1 MNLSRKPFLNLIGA
15 ALLALA
21 AATTTSMRAQE
32 ADSDTSVA
40 IKHNTWSLG
49 RPMPT
54 PSEWPF
60 TGAIGKKIYVAGGS
74 NDTSIL
80 ASTQIYD
87 TATNSWSKGKP
98 MLTPRCAGASAV
110 VNNVLYTIGGDIGN
124 NQGNLQSSVVEAYN
138 PTTNEWST
146 KKPIPVE
153 TGIDNLVAVADGDMI
168 YVIGGYVR
176 NEGREKTVYAY
187 NTAEN
192 KWTKVASM
200 KVGKSYPAVGLI
212 GTTILAAGGLE
223 DGGVTNDNE
232 GYNVSKKSWAELDPI
247 PTGRQAGCYGVVEGV
262 FYYAGGA
269 ILNGQ
274 PLPLLEAYFPKT
286 NSWTSQLALLP
297 RGTINPSSASV
308 DGRLYCFG
316 GSNSGYPFSGSI
328 YNYVQIYQP

>member
-1 MNLSRKPFLNLIGA
+1 MKLSCKAFIYPAGA
-15 ALLALA
+15 ALLVLA
-21 AATTTSMRAQE
+21 VITAHMRAQE
-32 ADSDTSVA
+32 ADADPSVA

-49 RPMPT
+49 KPMPT
-54 PSEWPF
+54 PREWPF
-60 TGAIGKKIYVAGGS
+60 SGAIGKKIYVAGGS

-87 TATNSWSKGKP
+87 TATNAWSKGKP

-110 VNNVLYTIGGDIGN
+110 VNNVLYTIGGDTGN
-124 NQGNLQSSVVEAYN
+124 NGSTSQSSVVEAYN

-146 KKPIPVE
+146 KKPIPIA

-176 NEGREKTVYAY
+176 NEGRLKTVYAY

-200 KVGKSYPAVGLI
+200 KVGKSYPAAGLI
-212 GTTILAAGGLE
+212 GTTIVAAGGLE
-223 DGGVTNDNE
+223 GGGVTNDNE
-232 GYNVSKKSWAELDPI
+232 GYNISKKTWTELRAV
-247 PTGRQAGCYGVVEGV
+247 PTGRQAGCYEAYDGNL
-262 FYYAGGA
+262 YYAGGA

-274 PLPLLEAYFPKT
+274 PLELLDAYTLKT
-286 NSWTSQLALLP
+286 NSWTPQLAHMP
-297 RGTINPSSASV
+297 HGTINPGSASV
-308 DGRLYCFG
+308 GGRLYCFG
-316 GSNSGYPFSGSI
+316 GSNSGYPFSGNI